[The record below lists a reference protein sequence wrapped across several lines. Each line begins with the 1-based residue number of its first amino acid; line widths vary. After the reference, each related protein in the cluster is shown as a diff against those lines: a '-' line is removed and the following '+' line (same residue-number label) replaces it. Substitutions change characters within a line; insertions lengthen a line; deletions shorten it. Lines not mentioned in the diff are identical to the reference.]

1 MVTANAGIGFTKR
14 PLLNVEFV
22 RAAYFAVACPQT
34 GSGSNRLED
43 ASGAGDTG
51 RGSGRPYDVFKD
63 VTAVCGPPTNKSE
76 H

>member
-22 RAAYFAVACPQT
+22 RAAYFAVACPRRGVDLTALKTLQVPMI
-34 GSGSNRLED
+34 LD
-43 ASGAGDTG
+43 GDQAA
-51 RGSGRPYDVFKD
+51 PDDVFKD
-63 VTAVCGPPTNKSE
+63 VTAVCGPPTNNSQ